1 MSMQRAQVS
10 RGAVDAAARPAPLHH
25 LTAPAPSTV
34 KALNRV
40 PVTPHRFRLP
50 VLVLKAVLGGTDLL
64 TALLAMAIAQAI
76 ARRTG
81 QIPLQTETDSTWLL
95 ILLSLPVWGAAFVR
109 QRLYQARF
117 ISRRSQELRRIV
129 AASAIGTASL
139 LVIPNAWRFFSVQ
152 RDFVV
157 FSLALAPLLLM
168 AEREIV
174 RRSFSAARRRGH
186 RLRRVVIVG
195 DNAEARELRRMF
207 EEDPALGYEFVG
219 FVTVD
224 RTVRNTR
231 PHEVLGNVE
240 DIIDIVQRRKAAS
253 VMIAASAVD
262 VAHTNPLIRELL
274 KEGVHVE
281 LSPTLP
287 DIAVERL
294 TIKPLGRFPVVY
306 LEPFHQSGW
315 RLAAKRGF
323 DFACS
328 AFGLTVLALPL
339 LTLALLIKVDSR
351 GPIFYTQTR
360 VGKNGRLFSVVK
372 FRTMV
377 PNAHQLRHELAAM
390 NEADGPLFKIKHD
403 PRVTR
408 VGRLLRK
415 TSLDELPQ
423 LWNVLRGE
431 MSLVGPRP
439 ALPEEARLWDPE
451 LRDRLRVQPGI
462 TGMWQVSGRSNTS
475 FDEYSRLDLYYVD
488 NWSLLTDLSILI
500 KTLPAVVA
508 QRGAA

>member
-1 MSMQRAQVS
+1 VP
-10 RGAVDAAARPAPLHH
+10 VI
-25 LTAPAPSTV
+25 
-34 KALNRV
+34 KALI
-40 PVTPHRFRLP
+40 
-50 VLVLKAVLGGTDLL
+50 GGTDLL
-64 TALLAMAIAQAI
+64 TVLVAMAVAQAF

-81 QIPLQTETDSTWLL
+81 QIPLQAESDSTWLL

-117 ISRRSQELRRIV
+117 VSRRSQEFRCIV
-129 AASAIGTASL
+129 AASAIGAASL
-139 LVIPNAWRFFSVQ
+139 LVIPNLWRFFEVQ

-157 FSLALAPLLLM
+157 FSLVLGVGLLLV
-168 AEREIV
+168 EREIV
-174 RRSFSAARRRGH
+174 RRLFSAARRRGH

-207 EEDPALGYEFVG
+207 DDDPSLGYEFVG
-219 FVTVD
+219 YVTVD
-224 RTVRNTR
+224 RTLRNAR
-231 PHEVLGNVE
+231 PHEVLGNVD
-240 DIIDIVQRRKAAS
+240 DIIDIIHRRDAAS

-262 VAHTNPLIRELL
+262 VGHTNPLIRELL

-294 TIKPLGRFPVVY
+294 TIKPLGRFPVMY

-315 RLAAKRGF
+315 RSAAKRAF
-323 DFACS
+323 DFCAS
-328 AFGLTVLALPL
+328 AMGLTLLAIPL

-360 VGKNGRLFSVVK
+360 VGRNGRLFKVCK

-377 PNAHQLRHELAAM
+377 PNAHHLRHELAAM

-408 VGRLLRK
+408 MGRLLRK

-462 TGMWQVSGRSNTS
+462 TGMWQVSGRSNAS

-488 NWSLLTDLSILI
+488 NWSLLADLSILA
-500 KTLPAVVA
+500 KTVPAVLA
-508 QRGAA
+508 QRGAS

>member
-1 MSMQRAQVS
+1 
-10 RGAVDAAARPAPLHH
+10 
-25 LTAPAPSTV
+25 
-34 KALNRV
+34 
-40 PVTPHRFRLP
+40 
-50 VLVLKAVLGGTDLL
+50 
-64 TALLAMAIAQAI
+64 MAIAQAI

-95 ILLSLPVWGAAFVR
+95 ILLSLPYGAPHSFVSGCTKPVSSAVAPR
-109 QRLYQARF
+109 NCAVL
-117 ISRRSQELRRIV
+117 SPHPPSVPRRCWLF
-129 AASAIGTASL
+129 
-139 LVIPNAWRFFSVQ
+139 PNAWRFFSVQ

-207 EEDPALGYEFVG
+207 ERRPLRLATNSSDY
-219 FVTVD
+219 VTVD
-224 RTVRNTR
+224 RIHAQR
-231 PHEVLGNVE
+231 PARMRFSAIVD
-240 DIIDIVQRRKAAS
+240 DIIDIVQRRDAAS

-294 TIKPLGRFPVVY
+294 TIKPSGSVPGGVPRAVPPV
-306 LEPFHQSGW
+306 
-315 RLAAKRGF
+315 RLAAGCQTGF

-351 GPIFYTQTR
+351 GPIFYAQTR